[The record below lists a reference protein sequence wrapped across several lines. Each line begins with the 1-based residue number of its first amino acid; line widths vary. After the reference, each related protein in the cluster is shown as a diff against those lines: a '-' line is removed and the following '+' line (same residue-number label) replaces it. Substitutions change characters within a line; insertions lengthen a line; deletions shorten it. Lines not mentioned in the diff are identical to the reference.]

1 MVISVDLIDKLSGS
15 QVKAAQYGFRT
26 VKSRSLLEEQLYQVW
41 DALHRRKSAAEQ
53 DDPAEIS
60 ICSSSNPSTLGDTTV
75 GASGSVTGGD
85 IGDLTNRLMEEMTSD
100 DDDDDDAELD
110 DDEGRRAEEEENDR
124 RSEGEN
130 ELPEP
135 SPINVPQTLSQQLHR
150 AITSDADLY
159 KRILLFEPIS
169 FDEISSTAKRAG
181 VKGLRSK
188 EALRTWLDRQGIC
201 HYSGELTGQ
210 RVRY

>member
-1 MVISVDLIDKLSGS
+1 MLNRTQKDK
-15 QVKAAQYGFRT
+15 ARQYGFRP
-26 VKSRSLLEEQLYQVW
+26 VKSRSVLEEQLYRVW
-41 DALHRRKSAAEQ
+41 DVLDNQTKTMELN

-60 ICSSSNPSTLGDTTV
+60 LTSSSIASTLGDST
-75 GASGSVTGGD
+75 GGPSGSAMEGE
-85 IGDLTNRLMEEMTSD
+85 IGDLTRQLLEELTSEEDESDED
-100 DDDDDDAELD
+100 DNDIDAP
-110 DDEGRRAEEEENDR
+110 EEDQREET
-124 RSEGEN
+124 
-130 ELPEP
+130 PEP
-135 SPINVPQTLSQQLHR
+135 SPITVPQTLSQQLHR

-159 KRILLFEPIS
+159 HRILLFEPIS

-210 RVRY
+210 RARW